1 MDDTG
6 LRRRTSEEHLTELYE
21 RALRYLTH
29 RSHSRLELRRKLLK
43 FGAQEQV
50 ERLLNSLED
59 KGLLDDKEFAKQRAM
74 HQRQRRRWGSY
85 RIRQDLKKLGIDAKI
100 IQHVLG
106 QVKETK
112 TETVSLQEVIN
123 LWIQK
128 AQEPRS
134 LSQIKKLHDHCLRL
148 GYSSSLIRDQLKPYF
163 QSLSWQST
171 HLSEE

>member
-6 LRRRTSEEHLTELYE
+6 LRRRSSAELLTELYE
-21 RALRYLTH
+21 RALRYLAH

-43 FGAQEQV
+43 SGAQEQV
-50 ERLLNSLED
+50 ERLLNTLED
-59 KGLLDDKEFAKQRAM
+59 EGLLDDKAFAIQRAL

-100 IQHVLG
+100 INQVLG

-112 TETVSLQEVIN
+112 TETASLQEVIH
-123 LWIQK
+123 LWVHK

-148 GYSSSLIRDQLKPYF
+148 GYPSSLIRDQLQPYF
-163 QSLSWQST
+163 QSISWQSN